1 MKTQARLLPGTLDR
15 SKKSSFFSY
24 TLTSTTMGPTTRSA
38 SRPKASSSKY
48 TLDREQSNR
57 ATDEPPPNEPEQGD
71 SKRSNTVPAL
81 EVCAL
86 GTLLVFSL
94 SSHGALFALGTAQKS
109 IERG

>member
-1 MKTQARLLPGTLDR
+1 
-15 SKKSSFFSY
+15 
-24 TLTSTTMGPTTRSA
+24 MGPTTRSA

-57 ATDEPPPNEPEQGD
+57 ATDEPPPPNESEQGD
-71 SKRSNTVPAL
+71 SKRSNTVPTL
-81 EVCAL
+81 EVCAW

-94 SSHGALFALGTAQKS
+94 SSHGTLFTLGTAQKS